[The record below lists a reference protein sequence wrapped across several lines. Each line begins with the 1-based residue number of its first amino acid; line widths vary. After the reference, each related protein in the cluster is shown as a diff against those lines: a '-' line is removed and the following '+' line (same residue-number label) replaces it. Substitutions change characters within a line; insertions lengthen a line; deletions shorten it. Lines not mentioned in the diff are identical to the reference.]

1 MKTELE
7 VLLRETV
14 EQVIA
19 EKQKTASKRGTTK
32 VSGGARFM
40 MAGGSS
46 TSAQITG
53 ITGGMPMSSAAGS
66 TADDWL
72 AEISN

>member
-14 EQVIA
+14 EQVIS
-19 EKQKTASKRGTTK
+19 EKQKANSKRMSSK

-40 MAGGSS
+40 MAGAGGSS
-46 TSAQITG
+46 TSAHITG
-53 ITGGMPMSSAAGS
+53 IAGGMPIGSGSAAE
-66 TADDWL
+66 DWL
-72 AEISN
+72 AEINS

>member
-14 EQVIA
+14 EQVRA
-19 EKQKTASKRGTTK
+19 EKAKSNKRTSNVK

-40 MAGGSS
+40 LGAS
-46 TSAQITG
+46 TSA
-53 ITGGMPMSSAAGS
+53 
-66 TADDWL
+66 
-72 AEISN
+72 